1 MQTLL
6 VAGVVA
12 LAATGAGVARSGPKA
27 RFKATPKSPVVGQ
40 RVKLD
45 ASASSCKRC
54 RYQWQMIRGG
64 KPHELGKNSR
74 GKVLRYRFRSA
85 GVKRIRLTVTDR
97 KGRHYRRTHKIRV
110 LKAAGAPA
118 LRAPGGAPPGT
129 PPGQPGPRTG
139 CFADPSACGYPDA
152 DNTGP
157 TTALQ
162 KVPGASL
169 PSGSQWDAGAHTL
182 RITGDNVTVQNLDI
196 AGAVTIDGDNTTV
209 RNSRIAVSNGC
220 SSPCGSS
227 GIRLGETDA
236 TVSGTVLQN
245 LDIVTAEKDP
255 SNDNPLDPA
264 TIDTKLDHG
273 VRNNGD
279 LAVTADHLYIKGFA
293 GAWKGPGTIENS
305 YLFSQLAFDG
315 DHVESYLNGGE
326 GNPTIL
332 AHDTILNPV
341 AQTAAISLFNDFG
354 GIGRVDVVD
363 NLLAGGGYVMY
374 GGAKN
379 GTGNVTGPILIR
391 NNRIARGRQDSHGY
405 YSNGGEIGIW
415 AEFNKAATRA
425 CGNYWD
431 DNLKAT
437 ESPDSARC

>member
-1 MQTLL
+1 MKMLL
-6 VAGVVA
+6 VAGVLA

-45 ASASSCKRC
+45 ASASKCKRC
-54 RYQWQMIRGG
+54 RYQWRMIRGG
-64 KPHELGKNSR
+64 KPHKLGKKSR

-97 KGRHYRRTHKIRV
+97 KGKHYRRTHKIRV
-110 LKAAGAPA
+110 LKTAGAPT
-118 LRAPGGAPPGT
+118 LRAPGAPPGT
-129 PPGQPGPRTG
+129 PPGQSAPRNG

-169 PSGSQWDAGAHTL
+169 PSGAQWDTGAHTL
-182 RITGDNVTVQNLDI
+182 RITGDNVTVENLDI
-196 AGAVTIDGDNTTV
+196 AGAVTVDGDNATI

-236 TVSGTVLQN
+236 TVTGTVLQN

-315 DHVESYLNGGE
+315 DHVEAYLNGGE

-332 AHDTILNPV
+332 DHNTILNPV

-379 GTGNVTGPILIR
+379 GTGNVTGPILIKG
-391 NNRIARGRQDSHGY
+391 NRIARGRQDSHGY
-405 YSNGGEIGIW
+405 YSNGGEIGLW
-415 AEFNKAATRA
+415 AEFNKDATRA

-437 ESPDSARC
+437 GSPDSTRC